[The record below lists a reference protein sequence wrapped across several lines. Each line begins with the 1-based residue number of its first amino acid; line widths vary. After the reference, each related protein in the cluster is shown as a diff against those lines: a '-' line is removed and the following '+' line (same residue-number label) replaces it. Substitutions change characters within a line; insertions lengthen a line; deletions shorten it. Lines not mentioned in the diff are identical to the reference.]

1 MSNNFRD
8 DGGSVVSGIG
18 RVSVIKKST
27 DTGGVHVPH
36 VNVDTMPAV
45 AVNTLPAYGS
55 YSATRTTSAVSIG
68 AVGAAG
74 DFLHRVEVT
83 SVVGAA
89 DLTISDG
96 AGVVV
101 AVIPASSAAGYSKEV
116 NVAAATGGF
125 VVDLHA
131 TAVGTI
137 TAIGTF
143 T

>member
-1 MSNNFRD
+1 MPNNFRD
-8 DGGSVVSGIG
+8 DGGSVISGIG
-18 RVSVIKKST
+18 RVAVVKKST
-27 DTGGVHVPH
+27 DTSGVHVPH
-36 VNVDTMPAV
+36 VNVDTMPSLAV
-45 AVNTLPAYGS
+45 ATLPAHES
-55 YSATRTTSAVSIG
+55 YSAARTTSAVSIG
-68 AVGAAG
+68 ATGAAG
-74 DFLHRVEVT
+74 DFLHRIEVT
-83 SVVGAA
+83 SAIGAA

-101 AVIPASSAAGYSKEV
+101 AVIPAFSAAGYNKEV

-131 TAVGTI
+131 TAAGTI